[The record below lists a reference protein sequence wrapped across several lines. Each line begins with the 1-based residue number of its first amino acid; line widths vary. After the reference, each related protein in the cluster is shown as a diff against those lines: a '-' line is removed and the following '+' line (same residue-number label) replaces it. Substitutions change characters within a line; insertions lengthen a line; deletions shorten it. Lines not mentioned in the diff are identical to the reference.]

1 MVFLNLAHL
10 LFPKFA
16 GIADGLLALVV
27 VVVGTLYLM
36 GWAVGYAKKQSED
49 DDEKRMW
56 WKIVGFLLASTLIS
70 LLLIMLGNLILI
82 Q

>member
-1 MVFLNLAHL
+1 LNLTHL
-10 LFPKFA
+10 LFSKFA
-16 GIADGLLALVV
+16 GIADGFLTLVV
-27 VVVGTLYLM
+27 VFVGTLYLM
-36 GWAVGYAKKQSED
+36 GWAVSYAKKQSED
-49 DDEKRMW
+49 NDEKRMW